1 VSAVVGALVGAQRT
15 AGNKGLTRAAR
26 QEGQWRARIS
36 PLIAIMTTAQSG
48 ESGFSPKPSL
58 ELAAVVGALNLGS
71 AYTSATASRRTCRI
85 GCTSPKVSTE
95 SDHAHNRYDD
105 EQAAVSFPM
114 MSERD
119 YVTARLARA

>member
-1 VSAVVGALVGAQRT
+1 MACTHQLSHRNHDDWTV
-15 AGNKGLTRAAR
+15 
-26 QEGQWRARIS
+26 
-36 PLIAIMTTAQSG
+36 G

-58 ELAAVVGALNLGS
+58 KLAAVVGALNVG

-95 SDHAHNRYDD
+95 SDHVHNRYVD

-119 YVTARLARA
+119 YITARLARA